1 MYSEQR
7 PGQIGRCFPMNRNVE
22 FEEFQRPWA
31 LTSHRNAPA
40 IFDIPG
46 SCVIC
51 AEMRLQSRFSSRS
64 AGTFLTSLWQQCI
77 RTSMP
82 PRLQFQLN
90 VRTIHPDFVGAQSLR
105 RRRAEH
111 LAGADPELG
120 AMPGASDLVAL

>member
-1 MYSEQR
+1 MSNLR
-7 PGQIGRCFPMNRNVE
+7 SSSAL
-22 FEEFQRPWA
+22 WA

-40 IFDIPG
+40 IFDVPG
-46 SCVIC
+46 SCVIW

-120 AMPGASDLVAL
+120 AMPGASDLVALELPL